1 MEIKREIYSGQELDI
16 KLKKGIDKLANA
28 VKVTMGPKGKLVL
41 INRVG
46 RHPIVTKDGVTVA
59 QSINLV
65 DEVENLGVQVLK
77 ESASRTAEEA
87 GDGTTTATVLAQ
99 YIYTEGLRYKTAGF
113 DIEQLKSGID
123 LAKQSIV
130 GLIKESATPVQGK
143 DDLLKVA
150 TISANGEQEIAK
162 LIVDDSF

>member
-41 INRVG
+41 INREG

-87 GDGTTTATVLAQ
+87 GDGTSNPNGCGNASRCTGGSSDAA
-99 YIYTEGLRYKTAGF
+99 RC
-113 DIEQLKSGID
+113 
-123 LAKQSIV
+123 
-130 GLIKESATPVQGK
+130 PVPWSSH
-143 DDLLKVA
+143 KV
-150 TISANGEQEIAK
+150 SVDNDSVANGDHE
-162 LIVDDSF
+162 VSVGSRRCHRGGVRG